1 MKMKAKSNYTLEFGI
16 PLIRSVNSPVY
27 ITMCQYL
34 YIHILY
40 TQGKSHFWLAIYL
53 RIPNESS
60 ARNWEVFLRNLLP
73 QISEKWQQQKKK
85 KSIQTQHFTNK
96 SKNPWQI
103 VSFWLSF
110 PWQSTIN
117 TPAVF
122 CLFIVISYL

>member
-16 PLIRSVNSPVY
+16 LLIRSVNSPVY

-60 ARNWEVFLRNLLP
+60 AHNREVFLRNLLP
-73 QISEKWQQQKKK
+73 QISEKWQKKRKRIKTQQ
-85 KSIQTQHFTNK
+85 FTNK
-96 SKNPWQI
+96 SKNP
-103 VSFWLSF
+103 
-110 PWQSTIN
+110 
-117 TPAVF
+117 
-122 CLFIVISYL
+122 